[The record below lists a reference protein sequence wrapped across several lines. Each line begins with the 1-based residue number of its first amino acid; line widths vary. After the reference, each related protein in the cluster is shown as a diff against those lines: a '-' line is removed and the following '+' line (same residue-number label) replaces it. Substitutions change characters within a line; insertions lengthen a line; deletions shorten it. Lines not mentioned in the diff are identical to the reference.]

1 MQAPAPQQ
9 KIAPVQA
16 PMQAPPKS
24 AMQAP
29 YQSPV
34 QKGGVPAGPGPM
46 ASEEI
51 VPQVQT
57 VAMGRPGLFRRFR

>member
-1 MQAPAPQQ
+1 
-9 KIAPVQA
+9 
-16 PMQAPPKS
+16 
-24 AMQAP
+24 MQAP

-34 QKGGVPAGPGPM
+34 QKGGVPAGPRPM